1 MNLWGSIQAED
12 GDEDEELQL
21 DDRAQE
27 VDATSDLHP
36 WKENEE
42 QNEEPME
49 EDQPNGSDGHLKSD
63 SGYVKADSE
72 AKSRAQQRKMK
83 RTKKPQE
90 KSVPV
95 RRKTQK
101 MEE

>member
-1 MNLWGSIQAED
+1 MNLWGSIQPED
-12 GDEDEELQL
+12 ADEDEELEL

-27 VDATSDLHP
+27 VDDTSDLHP
-36 WKENEE
+36 WKANEE
-42 QNEEPME
+42 QSEEAME
-49 EDQPNGSDGHLKSD
+49 EDEPNASGHIKSD
-63 SGYVKADSE
+63 NGYVKADSD

-83 RTKKPQE
+83 RTKNPQE